1 VGVAQPRG
9 ARRPATRMIFL
20 VCLLLAVFLPISGTW
35 ATILV
40 IAGCVLEI
48 GEVTILRR
56 WSKRL
61 DKTMPVAAGAE
72 TMIGETGVVVAPCRP
87 NGTVRINGELWN
99 ARCAD
104 GADAGATVRVDALD
118 ERVLVVSPAS

>member
-1 VGVAQPRG
+1 
-9 ARRPATRMIFL
+9 MIFL
-20 VCLLLAVFLPISGTW
+20 LFLILAIFLPVSSTW

-61 DKTMPVAAGAE
+61 DKKVPVAAGAE
-72 TMIGETGVVVAPCRP
+72 TMVGETGTVVSPCRP
-87 NGTVRINGELWN
+87 DGTVRIHGELWN
-99 ARCAD
+99 ARCEA
-104 GADAGATVRVDALD
+104 GADAGTTVRVDALD
-118 ERVLVVSPAS
+118 ELLLVVSPAS